1 MQDIKVGEWDM
12 PLLSIEQAMR
22 EDHPASRVFLSEGGV
37 VERPGLA
44 AVCDPAQRG
53 LVDALLKPKR
63 IAVDDCNL
71 LFFSHARLFASR
83 LVISSESKLYSD
95 QRLSDEV
102 LDQWLAGKGDIKT
115 VEHKLFKTDGGYG
128 SEALAGNS
136 ETLEGPHV
144 LLTSSEPVNYGAWL
158 IRVFPKIYNLRKAGA
173 FEAGQFLCY
182 IDRPWQEK
190 LLEWAGVPL
199 SRVRRQSITG
209 LYNVDRLVV
218 PTWPSRNKYL
228 DQGIL
233 SFIEETRGKVH
244 LKQGEQAGKP
254 IYVSRMS
261 WNKVLDA
268 RIAGKPGIPRMRPFD
283 QEQELATRLE
293 ALGLEVLTPE
303 EYPFEETLSKF
314 VNAPLVIGPQGAG
327 LFNAIFCK
335 PGTPVIE
342 IAHLPYFAQ
351 GHANMF
357 LSCGLKYMV
366 FVGEDPELGMDGAH
380 PVHRLLKVDI
390 EAAVSFVAKQLSQL

>member
-1 MQDIKVGEWDM
+1 MQDIRVGEWDM
-12 PLLSIEQAMR
+12 PLLPIEQAMQ
-22 EDHPASRVFLSEGGV
+22 EDHPASRVFLSEGIV

-53 LVDALLKPKR
+53 LVDFLLKPKR

-71 LFFSHARLFASR
+71 LIFSQARLFASR
-83 LVISSESKLYSD
+83 LVISSDSKLYSD
-95 QRLSDEV
+95 QRLSDEM
-102 LDQWLAGKGDIKT
+102 LDQWLVGKGDIKT
-115 VEHKLFKTDGGYG
+115 IEHKLFKTEGGYG
-128 SEALAGNS
+128 SEVLVGDS
-136 ETLEGPHV
+136 EALEGPHV

-158 IRVFPKIYNLRKAGA
+158 IRVFPKIYNLRMAGA
-173 FEAGQFLCY
+173 FDAGQFLCY

-199 SRVRRQSITG
+199 SRVRRQRITG
-209 LYNVDRLVV
+209 LYNVDKLIV

-228 DQGIL
+228 DERIL
-233 SFIEETRGKVH
+233 SFIQQVRGNV
-244 LKQGEQAGKP
+244 QQQVGKP

-283 QEQELATRLE
+283 QEQELASRLE
-293 ALGLEVLTPE
+293 ALGFEVLTPE
-303 EYPFEETLSKF
+303 DHPFEKTLSKF

-366 FVGEDPELGMDGAH
+366 FVGEDPELGMEGAH
-380 PVHRLLKVDI
+380 PVHRLLRVDI
-390 EAAVSFVAKQLSQL
+390 EAVVRFVADQLSQL